1 MTISPFNIK
10 EKVQTAAILPWL
22 ALVISLIDRV
32 HLLFNFQFDIADI
45 DQMILWHGVKDY
57 AAGIFHEPFFYG
69 QDYNLMVEAF
79 LAVPLIWLGI
89 KPQVALP
96 IITLLL
102 SLLPFILFGIFFLR
116 QQNLIAATLLFA
128 WPAFMPI
135 EYTMIASMPRGFVSG
150 IAVASLASFC
160 LQNPSSIWS
169 NVWLAIVAPVS
180 LWICPNSSIL
190 LAFIVPYLW
199 TKNWKRWQFY
209 VLPSV
214 MLILVFILNTA
225 AKNFYEQSQE
235 WRVHSPWNAYKGVW
249 IIGAFKS
256 MEIDAMHK
264 YLMPLLSTHGIAVLP
279 ALIMLAIIA
288 VRKNK
293 PVALGLTFCVL
304 ACLAALGHSR
314 IYSGLDHVFFSYT
327 RNWLSV
333 PIVMALSVGLLIN
346 KNLGRV
352 WLLSAIIL
360 AASANMLLKSNQLQ
374 TIKVDLLQDGIN
386 RIVPYNSLS
395 SIESRCNLIDSVADR
410 HAADIVLFV
419 PGHINSE
426 RVSQYYHLGCP
437 ILTSNFPPSTIS
449 KGDRLTWNFGDLG
462 NQQHEKIL
470 VYGGVQLDWIP
481 EGVEKE
487 HLHSDPMMILISNYD
502 GTLFDLIEAMDLDR
516 NKKRIEGLRKKPDMV
531 SP

>member
-1 MTISPFNIK
+1 MTISPFTIK
-10 EKVQTAAILPWL
+10 EKVQTAAFLPWL

-214 MLILVFILNTA
+214 
-225 AKNFYEQSQE
+225 
-235 WRVHSPWNAYKGVW
+235 
-249 IIGAFKS
+249 
-256 MEIDAMHK
+256 
-264 YLMPLLSTHGIAVLP
+264 
-279 ALIMLAIIA
+279 
-288 VRKNK
+288 RKNK

-395 SIESRCNLIDSVADR
+395 RIESRCNLIDSVADR

-426 RVSQYYHLGCP
+426 RVSI
-437 ILTSNFPPSTIS
+437 ILDARYLRQTSLLLLSARAI
-449 KGDRLTWNFGDLG
+449 G
-462 NQQHEKIL
+462 
-470 VYGGVQLDWIP
+470 
-481 EGVEKE
+481 
-487 HLHSDPMMILISNYD
+487 
-502 GTLFDLIEAMDLDR
+502 
-516 NKKRIEGLRKKPDMV
+516 
-531 SP
+531 